1 MTIEI
6 EVEFPVVTR
15 AFSRGGG
22 SKLVMGTVDLTARI
36 PELEEAAVPV
46 AARVHSGVIDD
57 EFRIDETGQFYWQLG
72 RLPAD
77 EATFRARFGDWRF
90 DQPGLLRMRHVAKF
104 FGPAEREAL
113 KELFNK
119 PDIAKPRRIADRRG
133 GSYDQAL
140 VDAQIA
146 ERIEVL
152 QRYALMEGY
161 LFLRSQ
167 EPLMRVSIL
176 GHIYFQHGDPWQTL
190 APYQCFSLRELP
202 EAVDLAR
209 RIQGKTPAAQ
219 PAVEILDEEHLSPSY
234 LHERVALVNRYVLDL
249 VQQYIA
255 RSSVDEVGRY
265 LSRLADERELLGA
278 VTAAA
283 DHLRNGSSFNESC
296 LEAAER
302 VLGLGRG
309 SAIAEAIDDAQN
321 ARTVIEFLREA
332 WDERPVSLQVG
343 SPGRCHGSRIA

>member
-22 SKLVMGTVDLTARI
+22 SKLIMGTVDLTVRI

-46 AARVHSGVIDD
+46 AARVSRVVID
-57 EFRIDETGQFYWQLG
+57 EFRIDGTGQFYWQLG

-77 EATFRARFGDWRF
+77 EATYRARFGDWRF
-90 DQPGLLRMRHVAKF
+90 DQPGLLRMRDVAKF
-104 FGPAEREAL
+104 FGRTEREAL
-113 KELFNK
+113 KVLFNK
-119 PDIAKPRRIADRRG
+119 RGIANPRRIEDRKR

-140 VDAQIA
+140 VDAQVA

-152 QRYALMEGY
+152 QRYALIGGY

-167 EPLMRVSIL
+167 EPLIRVSRF
-176 GHIYFQHGDPWQTL
+176 GHVYFEHGTPWQTL
-190 APYQCFSLRELP
+190 APHQCFSLREFP
-202 EAVDLAR
+202 EALDLAS
-209 RIQGKTPAAQ
+209 RIQGRTPAAQ
-219 PAVEILDEEHLSPSY
+219 PAEIMDVERLSPSY
-234 LHERVALVNRYVLDL
+234 LDQRVALVNRYVLDL

-255 RSSVDEVGRY
+255 RLSVDEVGHY
-265 LSRLADERELLGA
+265 LSRLADERELLGE

-283 DHLRNGSSFNESC
+283 DQILKESSFNESC

-302 VLGLGRG
+302 ILDLGTD

-321 ARTVIEFLREA
+321 ARTIIEFLREA

-343 SPGRCHGSRIA
+343 SSGRCCGSRIA

>member
-1 MTIEI
+1 MTTDI

-22 SKLVMGTVDLTARI
+22 SKLIMGTLDLTVRI
-36 PELEEAAVPV
+36 PELEEATVPV
-46 AARVHSGVIDD
+46 AARVSRMRGLID
-57 EFRIDETGQFYWQLG
+57 EFRIDGTGQFYWQLG

-90 DQPGLLRMRHVAKF
+90 DLPGLLRMRDVAKF
-104 FGPAEREAL
+104 FGRTEREAL
-113 KELFNK
+113 KVLFNK
-119 PDIAKPRRIADRRG
+119 RGIAEPRRIGDRKR

-140 VDAQIA
+140 VDAQVA

-152 QRYALMEGY
+152 QRYALIGGY

-167 EPLMRVSIL
+167 EPLMRVSRF
-176 GHIYFQHGDPWQTL
+176 GHVYFEHGTPWQTL
-190 APYQCFSLRELP
+190 APHQCFSLREFP
-202 EAVDLAR
+202 EALDLAS
-209 RIQGKTPAAQ
+209 RIQGRTPAAQ
-219 PAVEILDEEHLSPSY
+219 PAVEIIDAEKLSPSY
-234 LHERVALVNRYVLDL
+234 LHERVALVNRYVPDL

-255 RSSVDEVGRY
+255 RLSVDEVAHY
-265 LSRLADERELLGA
+265 LSRLADERELLGE

-302 VLGLGRG
+302 VLELGRG

-343 SPGRCHGSRIA
+343 SFGGCHGS